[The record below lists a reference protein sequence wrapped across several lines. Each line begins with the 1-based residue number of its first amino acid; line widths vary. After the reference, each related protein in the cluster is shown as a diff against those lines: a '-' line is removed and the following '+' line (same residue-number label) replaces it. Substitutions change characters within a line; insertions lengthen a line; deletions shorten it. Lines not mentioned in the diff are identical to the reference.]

1 LLYKSAFKNHIH
13 IIRDLLQN
21 NETHFKFD
29 LILNNERRK
38 ENGILP
44 PGSEVNRLYNKR
56 GHL

>member
-1 LLYKSAFKNHIH
+1 MLLLSYFSASK
-13 IIRDLLQN
+13 
-21 NETHFKFD
+21 
-29 LILNNERRK
+29 RRK